1 METQELTQ
9 IITAHQ
15 QAIARQEQAFADAA
29 TRHDREIQ
37 EIRAILAAT
46 AQQQAANAQQIAQNQ
61 QAIAQNQQAIAQ
73 LSAESQLSRQDINS
87 LTASILE
94 LRNLVAD
101 YLRSRNP

>member
-9 IITAHQ
+9 IVTAHQ
-15 QAIARQEQAFADAA
+15 QAIVRQEEALTAA
-29 TRHDREIQ
+29 TTQHDREIQ
-37 EIRAILAAT
+37 DIRAILAAT
-46 AQQQAANAQQIAQNQ
+46 AQQQAANAQQ
-61 QAIAQNQQAIAQ
+61 IAQNQQAIAQ

-101 YLRSRNP
+101 DMRSRNP